1 MARDF
6 LDHFHKFVMGVPPN
20 GLFISWKIPLKW
32 RIWGLFQETSIYPT
46 FDELWAFRSW
56 PVDYILEYV
65 FIHIYIII
73 YIYIYWSYPHVSPFT
88 AHRTRW
94 NGAGGGSKAS
104 KKRRPLAG
112 HPGVPI
118 IDRSVFGK
126 KGDKSKKNERSLGKL
141 GDNLWFN
148 LCFPLFNYLNIP
160 HS

>member
-1 MARDF
+1 
-6 LDHFHKFVMGVPPN
+6 MGVPPN

-32 RIWGLFQETSIYPT
+32 RIWGY
-46 FDELWAFRSW
+46 FRKLPYI
-56 PVDYILEYV
+56 PVP
-65 FIHIYIII
+65 IHIWWLVSVQIMSSWLYLRICIYTCI
-73 YIYIYWSYPHVSPFT
+73 YIYMYIYMYVYVYIYWSYPHVSPFT

-104 KKRRPLAG
+104 KKRRPLSG